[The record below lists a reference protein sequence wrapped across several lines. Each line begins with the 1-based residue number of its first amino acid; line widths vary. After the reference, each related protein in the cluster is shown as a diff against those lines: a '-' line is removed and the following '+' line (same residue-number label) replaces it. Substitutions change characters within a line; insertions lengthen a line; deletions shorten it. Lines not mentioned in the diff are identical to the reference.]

1 MRPTGIYHNVG
12 TGTRRRSARL
22 LPCIVAL
29 GLSAAIAGCII
40 GEAPGT
46 VVWGIN
52 ESNQDVIVASSHHGK
67 SLMLPAHTWG
77 KLFDNYSPPS
87 GDLSVF
93 DAGCRALATL
103 PLTRSS
109 DTIHI
114 GPADEIEMTG
124 SGDIHAPSSVKRA
137 RDNPTGDG
145 DFFAEASCP

>member
-1 MRPTGIYHNVG
+1 M
-12 TGTRRRSARL
+12 
-22 LPCIVAL
+22 
-29 GLSAAIAGCII
+29 AGCIS
-40 GEAPGT
+40 EAPGT

-52 ESNQDVIVASSHHGK
+52 ESDQDVIVASSHHGK
-67 SLMLPAHTWG
+67 SLMLPAHAWG

-87 GDLSVF
+87 GDLTIF
-93 DAGCRALATL
+93 DERCRALATL

-124 SGDIHAPSSVKRA
+124 TGEIHAPSSVKRA
-137 RDNPTGDG
+137 PDSPTGDG